1 MANEYKSSRFGG
13 PSDAIDMEKLE
24 KETQKL
30 FFLGL
35 LVAVSLHA
43 AAASFFMFKKTE
55 VKVVKPPTMELVIRE
70 TYIVKKGDTL
80 WDISERFLGNPFDWP
95 EVWKKN
101 EFIVNPDLIYPGQTI
116 GLKAMIKQVLEQ
128 NPPLRVENV
137 IEKKPV
143 EKPQPLFTM
152 TAPESVDSLQVVLRG
167 SLKTGQDDSTVIEL
181 LREPREIYTEQSF
194 MRTGFIRQR
203 SELPKPKVVGI
214 EEEKNSATKFDV
226 VIIDIGNRD
235 GVKEGDIYAAIEV
248 GEPVKHP
255 DTGKGL
261 GLVVRIKGVLRAVS
275 VAERQ
280 ARCLVMEN
288 FDPIEINDPVMPY
301 RISRGPR
308 FDAWVKPDM
317 SIIGTILAIQEPMLS
332 IHVDDILYM
341 DKGQAAGVRPGD
353 RFVIYG
359 NESSKDTGDFKKPLG
374 IVEAINVMTNET
386 AVIVVSLNG
395 EHVEIGDRVVLTARC
410 RLVQ

>member
-1 MANEYKSSRFGG
+1 MKRGIVMAVMAVVCTAAFAQAQESKPTGALNLDTV
-13 PSDAIDMEKLE
+13 P
-24 KETQKL
+24 ETY
-30 FFLGL
+30 
-35 LVAVSLHA
+35 
-43 AAASFFMFKKTE
+43 
-55 VKVVKPPTMELVIRE
+55 VVKE
-70 TYIVKKGDTL
+70 GDTL

-101 EFIVNPDLIYPGQTI
+101 DFIVNPDLIYPGQTI
-116 GLKAMIKQVLEQ
+116 RLKAMIKQALEQ
-128 NPPLRVENV
+128 TPALRVEAV
-137 IEKKPV
+137 VEKKPV

-152 TAPESVDSLQVVLRG
+152 TAPESVDSLQTVLRG
-167 SLKTGQDDSTVIEL
+167 SLKTGQNDSMVIEL
-181 LREPREIYTEQSF
+181 LSEPREVYSEKSF

-203 SELPKPKVVGI
+203 SELPKPMVVGI

-226 VIIDIGNRD
+226 LVMNIGARD
-235 GVKEGDIYAAIEV
+235 GVKEGDIFAAIEV

-261 GLVVRIKGVLRAVS
+261 GLVVRIKGVLRVVS
-275 VAERQ
+275 VADRQ
-280 ARCLVMEN
+280 ARCLVREN
-288 FDPIEINDPVMPY
+288 FDPIELNDPVMPY

-308 FDAWVKPDM
+308 FDAWVKPDV
-317 SIIGTILAIQEPMLS
+317 SITGTILAIQEPMLS

-341 DKGQAAGVRPGD
+341 DKGLAAGVRPGD

-359 NESSKDTGDFKKPLG
+359 RESLQDAGDFKKPLG

>member
-1 MANEYKSSRFGG
+1 MKRGIVMAVMAVVCTAAFAQAQESKTTGALNLDTV
-13 PSDAIDMEKLE
+13 P
-24 KETQKL
+24 ETY
-30 FFLGL
+30 
-35 LVAVSLHA
+35 
-43 AAASFFMFKKTE
+43 
-55 VKVVKPPTMELVIRE
+55 VVKE
-70 TYIVKKGDTL
+70 GDTL

-101 EFIVNPDLIYPGQTI
+101 DFIVNPDLIYPGQTLR
-116 GLKAMIKQVLEQ
+116 LKAMIKQALEQ
-128 NPPLRVENV
+128 TPALKVEDV
-137 IEKKPV
+137 VEKKPV

-152 TAPESVDSLQVVLRG
+152 TAPESVDSLQAVLRG
-167 SLKTGQDDSTVIEL
+167 SLKTTGQNDSMVIEL
-181 LREPREIYTEQSF
+181 LSEPREVYSENSF

-203 SELPKPKVVGI
+203 SELPKPMVVGI

-226 VIIDIGNRD
+226 LVMNIGARD
-235 GVKEGDIYAAIEV
+235 GVKEGDIFAAIEV

-261 GLVVRIKGVLRAVS
+261 GLVVRIKGVLRVVS
-275 VAERQ
+275 VADRQ
-280 ARCLVMEN
+280 ARCLVLEN
-288 FDPIEINDPVMPY
+288 FDPIELNDPVMPY

-308 FDAWVKPDM
+308 FDAWVKPDV
-317 SIIGTILAIQEPMLS
+317 SITGTILAIQEPMLS

-341 DKGQAAGVRPGD
+341 DKGLAAGVRPGD

-359 NESSKDTGDFKKPLG
+359 HESSKDAGDFKKPLG